1 MQSRKPWAGLILELD
16 ALQEPTGIL
25 GWAGTRCAELFTKV
39 QPRAAEKLKQRDEE
53 SSLQIRPKW
62 IYTP

>member
-1 MQSRKPWAGLILELD
+1 MVTEQKPWAGLILELD

-25 GWAGTRCAELFTKV
+25 GCAELSTEL
-39 QPRAAEKLKQRDEE
+39 QPKGGDKLNQRDEK